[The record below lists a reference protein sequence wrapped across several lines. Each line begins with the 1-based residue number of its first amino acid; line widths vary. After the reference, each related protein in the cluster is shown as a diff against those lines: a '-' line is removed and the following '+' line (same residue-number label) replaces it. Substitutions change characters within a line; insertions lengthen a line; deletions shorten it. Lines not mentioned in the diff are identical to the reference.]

1 MINTCKPSEPCHL
14 RSLSTEQSGHK
25 RTQHTQRHDAQ
36 GASLLKT
43 KRPIV
48 GDALP
53 ALKVARVPLLTLLFA
68 LSLFTGIPKSAA
80 TADII
85 ALDYTGLQEIQIL
98 GDGGRTII
106 HTDQNATPQ
115 LTVTGK
121 GGMRFWCDAASV
133 EASRRAARLVI
144 AIADADPTCSVT
156 IALAIPPGLD
166 LVFDQNASVA
176 ELEGEFNQINV
187 TSFVSRISLKGSLER
202 FSVTGQ
208 TSVIDAD
215 ITPAQTKSLVDINV
229 GTLVADIGYPL
240 TLPVDYRVN
249 APVTVFT
256 KGIPLSTDS
265 PHKTRL
271 SAKNVIKGSVFGF

>member
-1 MINTCKPSEPCHL
+1 MINTGKPSEPRDL

-25 RTQHTQRHDAQ
+25 KTRHTQRHDAP
-36 GASLLKT
+36 GSVPAKT
-43 KRPIV
+43 KRLIV

-53 ALKVARVPLLTLLFA
+53 SLKAPLLTLLFA

-98 GDGGRTII
+98 GDGSRTII

-144 AIADADPTCSVT
+144 AIADAASGCSVT

-166 LVFDQNASVA
+166 LVFDQKASVA
-176 ELEGEFNQINV
+176 ELEGEFSQINV

-208 TSVIDAD
+208 TSVIDAE

-229 GTLVADIGYPL
+229 GSALVADIGYPL
-240 TLPVDYRVN
+240 TLPVDCRVN

-256 KGIPLSTDS
+256 KGIPLSPDS

-271 SAKNVIKGSVFGF
+271 SASVIKGSVFGF

>member
-1 MINTCKPSEPCHL
+1 MSTPSKPYTLMNLAESL

-25 RTQHTQRHDAQ
+25 TRHDAPRSVP
-36 GASLLKT
+36 AET
-43 KRPIV
+43 KRPV
-48 GDALP
+48 RWRL
-53 ALKVARVPLLTLLFA
+53 RPLLTLFFA
-68 LSLFTGIPKSAA
+68 LSLFTGMPKSAA

-85 ALDYTGLQEIQIL
+85 ANDYAGLQEVHII
-98 GDGGRTII
+98 GGGGRTII

-115 LTVTGK
+115 LTVTEK
-121 GGMRFWCDAASV
+121 GGMRFWRDSSV
-133 EASRRAARLVI
+133 EVSRQAARLVI
-144 AIADADPTCSVT
+144 VINHNSPTLAIGCNVT
-156 IALAIPPGLD
+156 IALTIPPELN
-166 LVFDQNASVA
+166 LVFDQKASVA
-176 ELEGEFNQINV
+176 ELEGEFSQIDI

-271 SAKNVIKGSVFGF
+271 SAKNVIKRSVFGF